1 MKLEKFL
8 PDLAS
13 IDSKLVQANTML
25 ANSVYEG
32 GFANYLSKQGYGG
45 GKQMVSAANK
55 YGIEQLYFDW
65 LRTAYAY
72 RRMFIQDLYLL
83 AYDIAEIRTPM
94 LSLKNEIF
102 RKGFDDWKPKFL
114 FKCEYC
120 GMEFKDKRV
129 ESCEKCGGSV
139 RPPDPEQTKRFD
151 QFKRRCNIWGQGL
164 EEVLK
169 TMEDDMNIT
178 DDAYLFLNK
187 RYAIYQGKTY
197 AQVDEIRRIHP
208 ALVEYDLDKNGLPE
222 NSHWLCPFHRDDVQ
236 LAPAKCPECD
246 VELQPAT
253 FVWNHRGRRVYLYRD
268 ELKHISKFAPSETYG
283 YSALLTIMQ
292 KVLTIS
298 GMDRFL
304 YRYFFERKA
313 PTGLILTYTDDPQS
327 LEVERNRVEAKMMED
342 PTYMPWVAVSQRTGR
357 GRTDFVRLFHTLHE
371 MDYLPVRNEIRDR
384 ISAMYGVPQLYYNV
398 TEGVGGLS
406 GQTQQIKV
414 FSNVVNSDQ
423 RLYNEG
429 IFPVLMEAFNITDWE
444 LVLRTPEEKIEAQ
457 QLDVVQRRI
466 TIATQMQQLNYKVE
480 LKPGC
485 ENVDTVDFFFRE
497 KTEEEI
503 QQEQQ
508 MMMGAAGGQDQL
520 PPGDEG
526 EWEQGEADQMQG
538 YEEHEGREQHPSEL
552 GHEGVDDRLAQEEN
566 IYADQDRETSESTTD
581 LIEDRI
587 YSDKGGV

>member
-1 MKLEKFL
+1 MKLGQFL
-8 PDLAS
+8 PDVVNR
-13 IDSKLVQANTML
+13 DNKLVQANNML
-25 ANSVYEG
+25 ANAIYDQ
-32 GFANYLSKQGYGG
+32 GFNHYMHKAG
-45 GKQMVSAANK
+45 GKQGMMSAVNQ

-83 AYDIAEIRTPM
+83 AYDVAEIRTPIFH
-94 LSLKNEIF
+94 LKNEIF

-120 GMEFKDKRV
+120 GEEYKDKRV

-139 RPPDPEQTKRFD
+139 RPPDPEQVKRFD
-151 QFKRRCNIWGQGL
+151 QFKNKCNIWGQGL
-164 EEVLK
+164 EEILK
-169 TMEDDMNIT
+169 TMEDDMNIV

-187 RYAIYQGKTY
+187 RYMNYNNQLL

-208 ALVEYDLDKNGLPE
+208 ALIEYDLDKNGLPE
-222 NSHWLCPFHRDDVQ
+222 NSHWLCPFHRDEAEI
-236 LAPAKCPECD
+236 APSICPDCG
-246 VELQPAT
+246 VEMLPT
-253 FVWNHRGRRVYLYRD
+253 TYVWNHRGRRVYLFRD
-268 ELKHISKFAPSETYG
+268 ELIHISKFSPSETYG

-313 PTGLILTYTDDPQS
+313 PTGMILTYTDDPQS
-327 LEVERNRVEAKMMED
+327 LEVERQRVEAKMMED

-384 ISAMYGVPQLYYNV
+384 LSALYGVPQIYYNV

-414 FSNVVNSDQ
+414 FANVVNSDQ
-423 RLYNEG
+423 RLYNEK
-429 IFPVLMEAFNITDWE
+429 IFPILLQEFGITDWE
-444 LVLRTPEEKIEAQ
+444 LVLRTPEEKIESQ
-457 QLDVVQRRI
+457 QLQVVQSRI
-466 TIATQMQQLNYKVE
+466 TIAQQMQQLNYKVE

-485 ENVDTVDFFFRE
+485 ETVDTVDFVFRE
-497 KTEEEI
+497 KTQDEI
-503 QQEQQ
+503 YQEQMSQ
-508 MMMGAAGGQDQL
+508 MGGGMDML
-520 PPGDEG
+520 PSGG
-526 EWEQGEADQMQG
+526 EWEMGQGDEMPG
-538 YEEHEGREQHPSEL
+538 YEQHEGREKHPSENA
-552 GHEGVDDRLAQEEN
+552 HEGVDQRQGIEEGV
-566 IYADQDRETSESTTD
+566 YRDVEESTEETD
-581 LIEDRI
+581 LIEDRV
-587 YSDKGGV
+587 YSNK